1 MRPYCTMLSIV
12 LAVCLCS
19 DFAMAQRGAVSITT
33 VHNLDSRIPIA
44 VPPLSASPDTLRYS
58 RLLADVMA
66 YDLDFTGLFSIVK
79 EFPPQ
84 FNGFSDNPMQIAFD
98 QWRTTK
104 TENLVYASASLANE
118 ALVIEYRL
126 FDVLASQQ
134 IFGKRLRTKQTWSR
148 LLAHQFSDEILR
160 NLTGVPGIS
169 TSEIC
174 FSAGELGNK
183 EIYIADYDGATITQ
197 VTHHGSVSIK
207 PKFSPDGMKIAYLS
221 YKDRFPFLYIY
232 DRRTGVSTP
241 LSKNVG
247 INHAPTWAP
256 NSQTLALCLSKDGN
270 TEIYTKKTDGTGE
283 RRITKNRAS
292 DTTPTYSPNGK
303 SIAFV
308 SDRGGTPQIYT
319 MNPNGQNVNRISYQ
333 GGRAY
338 DPAWSPDGG
347 SIAYCVDRGG
357 NGIEIYVMNADGSN
371 PMRLTESS
379 GINESPTWSP
389 DSRHIAFGST
399 RTGSPRLYTVTLD
412 SGAVRTIPGVAHLL
426 AEGPNWGPRRKF

>member
-1 MRPYCTMLSIV
+1 MRPHFIALPIAVV
-12 LAVCLCS
+12 LCLCGV
-19 DFAMAQRGAVSITT
+19 AEEAQSQAVQLRATQQM
-33 VHNLDSRIPIA
+33 DARIPIA
-44 VPPLSASPDTLRYS
+44 VPPLSASADSLHYS

-66 YDLDFTGLFSIVK
+66 NDLDYTGLFRIIK
-79 EFPPQ
+79 DFPAQ
-84 FNGFSDNPMQIAFD
+84 FRGFSDDPMSIAFE
-98 QWRTTK
+98 QWRTTE
-104 TENLVYASASLANE
+104 TENLVYASANLANDE
-118 ALVIEYRL
+118 LVIRYRL

-148 LLAHQFSDEILR
+148 LLAHQFSDDIMR
-160 NLTGVPGIS
+160 HLTGVPGIS

-174 FSAGELGNK
+174 FSAGEVGKK
-183 EIYIADYDGATITQ
+183 EIFISDYDGAMVTQ

-256 NSQTLALCLSKDGN
+256 NGQSLALCLSKDGN
-270 TEIYTKKTDGTGE
+270 TEIYTKKTDGSGE
-283 RRITKNRAS
+283 RRLTKNRAS
-292 DTTPTYSPNGK
+292 DTSPTFSPDGRQ
-303 SIAFV
+303 IAFV

-319 MNPNGQNVNRISYQ
+319 MAPNGQNAKRISYQ

-338 DPAWSPDGG
+338 DPSWSPDGNWITY
-347 SIAYCVDRGG
+347 SVDRSGD
-357 NGIEIYVMNADGSN
+357 GIEIYLMNADGSN
-371 PMRLTESS
+371 PRRLTDSP
-379 GINESPTWSP
+379 GINDSPTWSP

-399 RTGSPRLYTVTLD
+399 RTGTPRIYTVTLEN
-412 SGAVRTIPGVAHLL
+412 GVVRTIPGVAHLL